1 MEQKQLNLRLHR
13 SETYQK
19 LFDDDYMLETFG
31 TLTPNISQRTTYYFD
46 LWMQWRINRVKFKM
60 DSSSSDARNDL
71 KSLRLKEWRDFPM
84 RNGELRFTSE
94 ESLDM
99 SKLGGINKY
108 TVLQKYDRLFYQ
120 THKHI

>member
-46 LWMQWRINRVKFKM
+46 LWMQWRTNRLKFNR
-60 DSSSSDARNDL
+60 DSSNSDARDNL
-71 KSLRLKEWRDFPM
+71 KSLGLKEWRDFQM
-84 RNGELRFTSE
+84 RNGEIRFSSAET
-94 ESLDM
+94 LAM
-99 SKLGGINKY
+99 AKLGGIEKY
-108 TVLQKYDRLFYQ
+108 TV
-120 THKHI
+120 